1 MSSEISLI
9 EQVKPTSKPH
19 DFYVYFDEWTGEINA
34 ISSKIREELQDTY
47 LRTTDPVVMDLMK
60 GVKNTRKYVVADLVD
75 GFKLVEKKNYLRIK
89 QAENYLSKIPQVKST
104 VNRDLNVVLY
114 LSDYKAEVN
123 VSTDLIY
130 QLTGKV
136 NSSEVKIRR
145 DNDYEEIVLYI
156 IEKNNPLRLLET
168 IKINPIELIEKGYIL
183 FDFSNLRNTIALADI
198 EVLTRRI
205 FKSYG
210 LKIKQNYVT
219 VDYGLAQNNK
229 RFHTRVKDST
239 TEEFAT
245 FSVSPSTQGW
255 IIRSNFNNP
264 HEYKIYKDINMFLTG
279 NNPNI
284 LLDSI
289 NIPFDKIG
297 YNQEYIVKTKVDP
310 TTCKIL
316 LGPEGKNITFKFE
329 EIEYVEPGKY

>member
-1 MSSEISLI
+1 MTSEISLI
-9 EQVKPTSKPH
+9 EQVKAPSKPH
-19 DFYVYFDEWTGEINA
+19 NFYVYFDEWSGEITA
-34 ISSKIREELQDTY
+34 ISNKVREQLHDPY
-47 LRTTDPVVMDLMK
+47 LKTTDPVVMDLMK
-60 GVKNTRKYVVADLVD
+60 GVKNTKKYVVADLVD

-89 QAENYLSKIPQVKST
+89 QAENYLSKLPKVKPT
-104 VNRDLNVVLY
+104 VNKDLNVVLY
-114 LSDYKAEVN
+114 LSDYKVEVN

-136 NSSEVKIRR
+136 NSSEVKIQR
-145 DNDYEEIVLYI
+145 DNAYEKIVLYI
-156 IEKNNPLRLLET
+156 VEKNNPIRLLET
-168 IKINPIELIEKGYIL
+168 IEIDPVDLIEKGYIL

-198 EVLTRRI
+198 DVLTRRI
-205 FKSYG
+205 FRSYG

-229 RFHTRVKDST
+229 RFHTRINKDASDD
-239 TEEFAT
+239 FST
-245 FSVSPSTQGW
+245 FSVSLSTQGW
-255 IIRSNFNNP
+255 IIRSNFNDP
-264 HEYKIYKDINMFLTG
+264 HEHKIYKDINMFLTG

-289 NIPFDKIG
+289 TIPFTSIG

-316 LGPEGKNITFKFE
+316 LGPEGKNITFKIE
-329 EIEYVEPGKY
+329 ELENV

>member
-9 EQVKPTSKPH
+9 KQVKLPSNPH
-19 DFYVYFDEWTGEINA
+19 KFYVYFDEWSGNITA
-34 ISSKIREELQDTY
+34 ISNKVREELKDPY
-47 LRTTDPVVMDLMK
+47 LDTTDPVVADLMK
-60 GVKNTRKYVVADLVD
+60 GIKNTKKYVVADLVD

-89 QAENYLSKIPQVKST
+89 QAENYLSKLSQVKTT
-104 VNRDLNVVLY
+104 VNKDLNVVLY
-114 LSDYKAEVN
+114 LTDYKVEVN
-123 VSTDLIY
+123 VSTDLVY

-136 NSSEVKIRR
+136 NASEIKIQRDSS
-145 DNDYEEIVLYI
+145 YEKIVLYI
-156 IEKNNPLRLLET
+156 VEKNNPLRLLET
-168 IKINPIELIEKGYIL
+168 IEIDPIDLIEKGYIL
-183 FDFSNLRNTIALADI
+183 FDFFNLRNTIALADVDI
-198 EVLTRRI
+198 LTRRI

-229 RFHTRVKDST
+229 RFHTRVNTST

-245 FSVSPSTQGW
+245 FTVSPSTQGW
-255 IIRSNFNNP
+255 IIKSNFIDP
-264 HEYKIYKDINMFLTG
+264 HEHKIYKDVNMFLTG
-279 NNPNI
+279 NNPNM

-289 NIPFDKIG
+289 IIPFDKIG
-297 YNQEYIVKTKVDP
+297 YNQEHIVKTKVDP

>member
-9 EQVKPTSKPH
+9 EQVKKPSKPH
-19 DFYVYFDEWTGEINA
+19 NFYVYFDEWSGEISA
-34 ISSKIREELQDTY
+34 ISNKIREELKDPY
-47 LRTTDPVVMDLMK
+47 MNTTDSVVMDLMK
-60 GVKNTRKYVVADLVD
+60 GIKNTKKYFVADLVD
-75 GFKLVEKKNYLRIK
+75 GFKIVEKTNYLKIK
-89 QAENYLSKIPQVKST
+89 QAENYLSKLPKVKTT
-104 VNRDLNVVLY
+104 VNKDLNVVLY
-114 LSDYKAEVN
+114 LTDYKIEVN
-123 VSTDLIY
+123 VSTDLVY

-136 NSSEVKIRR
+136 NSNEVKIQR
-145 DNDYEEIVLYI
+145 DSDYEKIILYI
-156 IEKNNPLRLLET
+156 IEKNNPLKLLET
-168 IKINPIELIEKGYIL
+168 IEIDPVELIEQGYIL
-183 FDFSNLRNTIALADI
+183 YDFSNLRNTVALADV

-229 RFHTRVKDST
+229 RFHTRVSNRT

-289 NIPFDKIG
+289 TIPFSSIG
-297 YNQEYIVKTKVDP
+297 RNQEYIVKTKVDP

-316 LGPEGKNITFKFE
+316 LGPEGKNITFKIE
-329 EIEYVEPGKY
+329 EIEYAESG

>member
-1 MSSEISLI
+1 MSSKISLI
-9 EQVKPTSKPH
+9 EQIKAPSNPH
-19 DFYVYFDEWTGEINA
+19 NFYVYFNEWSGEINA
-34 ISSKIREELQDTY
+34 ISNKVREELQDPY
-47 LRTTDPVVMDLMK
+47 LKTTDPVVMDLMK
-60 GVKNTRKYVVADLVD
+60 GVKNTKKYVVADLVD
-75 GFKLVEKKNYLRIK
+75 GFKLVEKTNYLRIK
-89 QAENYLSKIPQVKST
+89 QAENYLSKVPQIKST
-104 VNRDLNVVLY
+104 TNKDLNVVLY
-114 LSDYKAEVN
+114 LSDYKVEVN
-123 VSTDLIY
+123 VSTDLVY

-136 NSSEVKIRR
+136 NSSQVKIQR
-145 DNDYEEIVLYI
+145 DNVYEKIVLYI

-168 IKINPIELIEKGYIL
+168 VEIDPVDLMERGYML
-183 FDFSNLRNTIALADI
+183 FDFSNLRNTIALADV
-198 EVLTRRI
+198 EVLTRRV

-219 VDYGLAQNNK
+219 LDYGLVQNNK
-229 RFHTRVKDST
+229 RFHTRVKDNT

-264 HEYKIYKDINMFLTG
+264 HEYKIYKNINMFLTG

-289 NIPFDKIG
+289 TIPYDKIG

-316 LGPEGKNITFKFE
+316 LGQEGKNITFKFE

>member
-1 MSSEISLI
+1 
-9 EQVKPTSKPH
+9 
-19 DFYVYFDEWTGEINA
+19 VYFDEWSGEINA
-34 ISSKIREELQDTY
+34 ISNKVREQLHDPY
-47 LRTTDPVVMDLMK
+47 LKTTDPVVMDLMK
-60 GVKNTRKYVVADLVD
+60 GVKNTKKYVVADLVD

-89 QAENYLSKIPQVKST
+89 QAENYLSKLPKIKSA
-104 VNRDLNVVLY
+104 VNKDLNVVLY
-114 LSDYKAEVN
+114 LSDYKVEVN

-136 NSSEVKIRR
+136 NSSEVKIQR
-145 DNDYEEIVLYI
+145 DNAYEKIVLYI
-156 IEKNNPLRLLET
+156 VEKNNPIRLIET
-168 IKINPIELIEKGYIL
+168 IEIDPVDLIQQGYIL
-183 FDFSNLRNTIALADI
+183 YDFSNLRNTIALADI
-198 EVLTRRI
+198 DVLTRRI

-229 RFHTRVKDST
+229 RFHTYVKDST
-239 TEEFAT
+239 AEEFTT

-264 HEYKIYKDINMFLTG
+264 HEHKIYKDINMFLTG

-284 LLDSI
+284 LLDNI
-289 NIPFDKIG
+289 TIPFSSIG

-329 EIEYVEPGKY
+329 GLEYAESGKY

>member
-1 MSSEISLI
+1 MNSELSII
-9 EQVKPTSKPH
+9 EQKIDKKPH
-19 DFYVYFDEWTGEINA
+19 NFFVYFDEWTGN
-34 ISSKIREELQDTY
+34 ISSITSKLRKEIKDPY
-47 LRTTDPVVMDLMK
+47 LITNDPVVIELMK
-60 GVKNTRKYVVADLVD
+60 GIKNTKNYIVADLVD
-75 GFKLVEKKNYLRIK
+75 GYKLVEKQNYLRIK
-89 QAENYLSKIPQVKST
+89 QAENYLSKVPVIKST
-104 VNRDLNVVLY
+104 SNQDVNIILY
-114 LSDYKAEVN
+114 LSDYKLEVN
-123 VSTDLIY
+123 VSTDLVY
-130 QLTGKV
+130 KLTGKV
-136 NSSEVKIRR
+136 NSREIKIRR
-145 DNDYEEIVLYI
+145 DNEYEKITLYLVK
-156 IEKNNPLRLLET
+156 KNNPLNLLET
-168 IKINPIELIEKGYIL
+168 LEIDPVDLIEKGYIL
-183 FDFSNLRNTIALADI
+183 FDVSNLRNTIALGDI
-198 EVLTRRI
+198 DILTRRI

-255 IIRSNFNNP
+255 IIRSNFNDP
-264 HEYKIYKDINMFLTG
+264 HEHKIYKDVNMFLTEK
-279 NNPNI
+279 NPNI
-284 LLDSI
+284 LLD
-289 NIPFDKIG
+289 NITVPYEKIG